1 MVVQKYGGTSVATA
15 ERILAIADR
24 IQRNLGRTPRLVV
37 VLSAMGST
45 TDDLV
50 GLAHQV
56 ADRPAGREMD
66 LLLSTGE
73 QVAVS
78 LLGLALQNR
87 GVPAVSLTAV
97 QCGIR
102 TDGVFNVARIRSID
116 TARIRTEL
124 DAGRVVIVTGFQG
137 ISDTD
142 DVTTLGRGGSDI
154 TGAALAA
161 ALGAEAC
168 EICTD
173 VDGVFSADP
182 SRVPGAR
189 QWAEISYEEAIEM
202 ASSGAKV
209 LHPRAAEVCMEYDVP
224 IHVRSS
230 FHLREG
236 TWIRG
241 AAGIME
247 TAEVVAVAGDAKIAK
262 FTLLDVPDEPG
273 MAARV
278 FQDLAAGGINV
289 RLIIQGA
296 SSAHQGRITFILD
309 KEFVAGGA
317 AARPGLGGRG
327 GDPQLRGRRRRRQD
341 LHRRLAAR
349 LDAGARGP
357 HVRGPRAP
365 RHQHRLHQ
373 LVGDEGRLRH
383 LGRPARRGDRG
394 RASGVLSAGTGR
406 DEHEDRG
413 GRAGR
418 DGNGGAGVHHPVGG
432 PSVVHGH
439 LDRRQRALRRQ
450 GLPGRHPLAPAG
462 AAGRSASRR

>member
-1 MVVQKYGGTSVATA
+1 MTAPADGAPMTAAADGPGRVVVQKYGGTSVATA

-24 IQRNLGRTPRLVV
+24 IERNLSRTPRLVV
-37 VLSAMGST
+37 VLSAMGSA

-50 GLAHQV
+50 NLARQV
-56 ADRPAGREMD
+56 SDRPAGREMD

-87 GVPAVSLTAV
+87 GVPAISLTAV

-116 TARIRTEL
+116 TARLCAEL

-137 ISDTD
+137 INDAD

-161 ALGAEAC
+161 ALGAGAC

-182 SRVPGAR
+182 SRVQGAKL
-189 QWAEISYEEAIEM
+189 WAEISYEEAIEM

-230 FHLREG
+230 FHLRGG

-247 TAEVVAVAGDAKIAK
+247 RAEVVAVTGDAKIAK

-278 FQDLAAGGINV
+278 FQDLAAEGVNV

-309 KEFVAGGA
+309 EEFAAGAQALGRRWEAGGVTSGCA
-317 AARPGLGGRG
+317 VERDVAKISIVGSRLASTPG
-327 GDPQLRGRRRRRQD
+327 
-341 LHRRLAAR
+341 LAAR
-349 LDAGARGP
+349 MFAVLAQRGINIDCISSSEMKVACVISADRLDEAVSAVHQEFFP
-357 HVRGPRAP
+357 PEPAP
-365 RHQHRLHQ
+365 
-373 LVGDEGRLRH
+373 
-383 LGRPARRGDRG
+383 
-394 RASGVLSAGTGR
+394 
-406 DEHEDRG
+406 
-413 GRAGR
+413 
-418 DGNGGAGVHHPVGG
+418 
-432 PSVVHGH
+432 
-439 LDRRQRALRRQ
+439 
-450 GLPGRHPLAPAG
+450 
-462 AAGRSASRR
+462 

>member
-1 MVVQKYGGTSVATA
+1 MSEQERDVAPPVVVQKYGGTSVATA

-24 IQRNLGRTPRLVV
+24 IESNLANTPRLVV

-45 TDDLV
+45 TDELV
-50 GLAHQV
+50 SLAHQV
-56 ADRPAGREMD
+56 SDRPAGREMD

-73 QVAVS
+73 QVTVS
-78 LLGLALQNR
+78 LLGLALQAR
-87 GVPAVSLTAV
+87 RIPAVSLTAL

-116 TARIRTEL
+116 TGRIHQEL

-137 ISDTD
+137 INDTD

-161 ALGAEAC
+161 ALGAKAC

-189 QWAEISYEEAIEM
+189 RWSEISYEEAIEM

-241 AAGIME
+241 SGDIME
-247 TAEVVAVAGDAKIAK
+247 QAEVVSVTSETKIGK
-262 FTLLDVPDEPG
+262 VTLLDVPDEPG
-273 MAARV
+273 LAARV
-278 FQDLAAGGINV
+278 FQDLAAAGINI

-296 SSAHQGRITFILD
+296 SSAHQGRITLILD
-309 KEFVAGGA
+309 EEFLDGARELAGRWEADRLTSGCVVEDDVAKISIVGSRLA
-317 AARPGLGGRG
+317 STPG
-327 GDPQLRGRRRRRQD
+327 
-341 LHRRLAAR
+341 LAAR
-349 LDAGARGP
+349 MFAVLARLGINIDCISSSEMK
-357 HVRGPRAP
+357 VACVISADRLEEAARA
-365 RHQHRLHQ
+365 
-373 LVGDEGRLRH
+373 
-383 LGRPARRGDRG
+383 
-394 RASGVLSAGTGR
+394 
-406 DEHEDRG
+406 
-413 GRAGR
+413 
-418 DGNGGAGVHHPVGG
+418 
-432 PSVVHGH
+432 VHGEFF
-439 LDRRQRALRRQ
+439 
-450 GLPGRHPLAPAG
+450 PADDG
-462 AAGRSASRR
+462 EAASA